1 MDKTQEQPGAA
12 EPQAGE
18 QAAVIGEPGPRALFG
33 AAKWFVRLA
42 AVLMLVLAVNQTFN
56 LGFLVGYTLVDMRFY
71 YAILALALAV
81 AFLVYPATG
90 RSADGRVAWYDWLL
104 SGGTLVVCAYFFA
117 NAMNITLRGWE
128 MAPPETAVWFSY
140 ALWILVLEAGRRAG
154 GLPLALIV
162 GVMSLY
168 PLYTEMLPTAISG
181 FGSPAPY
188 AAAYHAMGSE
198 SILGIPLRTFAG
210 LIIGFIVFG
219 AALQQ
224 TGAGA
229 FFMNLSFALLGRVR
243 GGPAKVAIFS
253 SGLMGSMS
261 GSVITNVLT
270 TGVMTIPAM
279 RRTGF
284 RGTFAA
290 GVETCAS
297 TGGTLMPP
305 VMGAT
310 AFVMASFM
318 NVPYGT
324 VALAAI
330 IPSAL
335 YFFGLF
341 VQIDAMAGKEDI
353 KGMPVEELPSLR
365 QTLKEGWYY
374 IFVFALLIYMLLV
387 MRREALAPYYA
398 TPLLILLNQA
408 LSKKHRWG
416 RKELGEF
423 IDSLGMLFAN
433 LVAILAAVGMIVGA
447 LSMTGVAATLVND
460 LLRLADGSA
469 IFLLVMGALTGLILG
484 VGMTSTA
491 AYIFL
496 AILLAP
502 ALVQVGL
509 NPMAVHMFIFY
520 WGMLSFITPPVAL
533 GAFAAASIAKTPPMQ
548 TGFEAMRI
556 GSVIYFIPFFF
567 AFQPA
572 LVLQGT
578 ALQVVIS
585 TSLAVVGIALFACSV
600 QGYVPLV
607 GRLFSGRAYAFPLR
621 LLLFLSAVAIALP
634 ATIIPGMSD
643 FDLVLAAAVVALPI
657 LALASWQNRRA
668 APVKIH

>member
-1 MDKTQEQPGAA
+1 MEKTETNKTPADELA
-12 EPQAGE
+12 E
-18 QAAVIGEPGPRALFG
+18 IGEFTLRSPGG
-33 AAKWFVRLA
+33 AGKWLVRIATVIILA
-42 AVLMLVLAVNQTFN
+42 LAVNQTFN
-56 LGFLVGYTLVDMRFY
+56 LQLLVGYTLVDLRFY
-71 YAILALALAV
+71 YAILALSLGIG
-81 AFLVYPATG
+81 FLVYPASGGTNDH
-90 RSADGRVAWYDWLL
+90 SVPWYDWGFAAAAL
-104 SGGTLVVCAYFFA
+104 GVCAYFFA
-117 NAMNITLRGWE
+117 NAMNISLRGWE
-128 MAPPETAVWFSY
+128 MAPPETAVWFSF

-154 GLPLALIV
+154 GLPLAIIV
-162 GVMSLY
+162 GLMSLY
-168 PLYTEMLPTAISG
+168 PLYTEYLPAAIAG
-181 FGSPAPY
+181 FPSPPSY
-188 AAAYHAMGSE
+188 TAAYHAMGSE
-198 SILGIPLRTFAG
+198 SILGIPLRTFAS

-279 RRTGF
+279 RRIGI

-341 VQIDAMAGKEDI
+341 VQIDAMAGRENI
-353 KGMPVEELPSLR
+353 KGLPAEELPSVWK
-365 QTLKEGWYY
+365 TFKEGWYY
-374 IFVFALLIYMLLV
+374 IFVFGLLIYMLLV

-398 TPLLILLNQA
+398 TPLLILLNQL

-416 RKELGEF
+416 WRELGAF
-423 IDSLGMLFAN
+423 IDSLGTLFAN

-460 LLRLADGSA
+460 LLRIADGSA

-502 ALVQVGL
+502 ALIEVGL

-533 GAFAAASIAKTPPMQ
+533 GAFAAASIARTPPMQ

-572 LVLQGT
+572 LVLEGT
-578 ALQVVIS
+578 VAQIVIS
-585 TSLAVVGIALFACSV
+585 TSLAFAGTALFACAV
-600 QGYVPLV
+600 QGYVPFV
-607 GRLFSGRAYAFPLR
+607 GALFERRPYAFPLR
-621 LLLFLSAVAIALP
+621 LLLFSSAILIALP
-634 ATIIPGMSD
+634 ATIVPGWSD
-643 FDLVLAAAVVALPI
+643 LDLVGVALVVALPI
-657 LALASWQNRRA
+657 LVFAFWQNRRQVPA
-668 APVKIH
+668 QLS

>member
-1 MDKTQEQPGAA
+1 MMDNCETESEVANVGARKLEGVA
-12 EPQAGE
+12 RS
-18 QAAVIGEPGPRALFG
+18 IMRICTI
-33 AAKWFVRLA
+33 
-42 AVLMLVLAVNQTFN
+42 LMLLLAVNQTFN
-56 LGFLVGYTLVDMRFY
+56 LGFLVGFTLVDLRFY
-71 YAILALALAV
+71 YAILALALASG
-81 AFLVYPATG
+81 FLLYPATKKAPFG
-90 RSADGRVAWYDWLL
+90 RPAWYDWLL
-104 SGGTLVVCAYFFA
+104 AVMIVGVCAYFFA
-117 NAMNITLRGWE
+117 NANNISLRGWE
-128 MAPPETAVWFSY
+128 MAPPETAVWMSFIV
-140 ALWILVLEAGRRAG
+140 WVLVLEAGRRAG
-154 GLPLALIV
+154 GIPLALIV

-168 PLYTEMLPTAISG
+168 PLYTEYLPTAISG
-181 FGSPAPY
+181 FPSPASY
-188 AAAYHAMGSE
+188 TAAYHAMGSE
-198 SILGIPLRTFAG
+198 SILGIPLRTFAS

-229 FFMNLSFALLGRVR
+229 FFMNLSFALLGKVR

-270 TGVMTIPAM
+270 TGVMTIPTM
-279 RRTGF
+279 KRTGI
-284 RGTFAA
+284 RASFAA

-318 NVPYGT
+318 NVPYAT

-341 VQIDAMAGKEDI
+341 VQIDAMAARENI
-353 KGMPVEELPSLR
+353 KGLPAEELPSVG

-374 IFVFALLIYMLLV
+374 IFVFGLLIYLLLV

-398 TPLLILLNQA
+398 TPLLIVLNQIF
-408 LSKKHRWG
+408 SRKHRWNWKAVG
-416 RKELGEF
+416 GF
-423 IDSLGMLFAN
+423 IDSLGAMFSN

-460 LLRLADGSA
+460 LLRIAGGSPLL
-469 IFLLVMGALTGLILG
+469 LLVMGAVTGLILG
-484 VGMTSTA
+484 VGMTATA

-578 ALQVVIS
+578 AMETVVS
-585 TSLAVVGIALFACSV
+585 SGLAFLGIALFACSV
-600 QGYVPLV
+600 QGYVPFV
-607 GRLFSGRAYAFPLR
+607 GALFEHKTYAFPLR
-621 LLLFLSAVAIALP
+621 LLLFLSAILIALP
-634 ATIIPGMSD
+634 ATIIPGWSD
-643 FDLVLAAAVVALPI
+643 LDLVIVALVVALPI
-657 LALASWQNRRA
+657 LAFAMWQNQKSIPA
-668 APVKIH
+668 KVI

>member
-1 MDKTQEQPGAA
+1 MTEIDDSPTVTDASTR
-12 EPQAGE
+12 
-18 QAAVIGEPGPRALFG
+18 VLRG
-33 AAKWFVRLA
+33 AAKWIVRLCA
-42 AVLMLVLAVNQTFN
+42 ILMLVLAVNQTFN

-71 YAILALALAV
+71 YSILALALAAV
-81 AFLVYPATG
+81 FLLYPAY
-90 RSADGRVAWYDWLL
+90 RSTSLSKPAWYDWLL
-104 SGGTLVVCAYFFA
+104 AVASIVVCSYFFV

-128 MAPPETAVWFSY
+128 MAPPERAVWFSFG
-140 ALWILVLEAGRRAG
+140 LWFLVLEAGRRAG
-154 GLPLALIV
+154 GLPLAIIV
-162 GVMSLY
+162 GVLSLY
-168 PLYTEMLPTAISG
+168 PLYTQYLPAAISG
-181 FGSPAPY
+181 FPSAAPY

-198 SILGIPLRTFAG
+198 SILGIPLRTFAS
-210 LIIGFIVFG
+210 LIIGFILFG

-229 FFMNLSFALLGRVR
+229 FFMSLSFALLGKVR

-279 RRTGF
+279 RRTGIK
-284 RGTFAA
+284 GTFAA

-341 VQIDAMAGKEDI
+341 VQIDAMAGREDL
-353 KGMPVEELPSLR
+353 KGLPAEELPSLR

-398 TPLLILLNQA
+398 TPLLILLNQVF
-408 LSKKHRWG
+408 SSKHRWG
-416 RKELGEF
+416 WKELGEF
-423 IDSLGMLFAN
+423 VDSLGALFGN

-460 LLRLADGSA
+460 LLRIADGSA

-484 VGMTSTA
+484 IGMTSTA

-502 ALVQVGL
+502 ALIQIGL
-509 NPMAVHMFIFY
+509 NPVAVHMFIFY

-567 AFQPA
+567 VFQPA
-572 LVLQGT
+572 LVLEGT
-578 ALQVVIS
+578 WDATVIS
-585 TSLAVVGIALFACSV
+585 AVLAFAGIALFACSV
-600 QGYVPLV
+600 QGYIPMV
-607 GRLFSGRAYAFPLR
+607 GSLFEGRRYAFPLR
-621 LLLFLSAVAIALP
+621 LLLFLAAILVALP
-634 ATIIPGMSD
+634 ATIIPGWSD
-643 FDLVLAAAVVALPI
+643 FDLVIVAGVVAIPI
-657 LALASWQNRRA
+657 IGFALWQNKSLTRLST
-668 APVKIH
+668 

>member
-1 MDKTQEQPGAA
+1 MVNSETTEQVF
-12 EPQAGE
+12 EPECRLLMG
-18 QAAVIGEPGPRALFG
+18 G
-33 AAKWFVRLA
+33 AKWVVRVA
-42 AVLMLVLAVNQTFN
+42 SVLILVLAINQTFN
-56 LGFLVGYTLVDMRFY
+56 LGFLVGYTLVDLRFY
-71 YAILALALAV
+71 YAIIALALA
-81 AFLVYPATG
+81 ALFLIYPANPNTP
-90 RSADGRVAWYDWLL
+90 ANQPVWYDWGL
-104 SGGTLVVCAYFFA
+104 SAVCLFTCGFFII
-117 NAMNITLRGWE
+117 NAMNISLKGWE
-128 MAPPETAVWFSY
+128 MAPPETAIWFSF
-140 ALWILVLEAGRRAG
+140 ALWLLVLEGGRRAG
-154 GLPLALIV
+154 GLPLAIIV
-162 GVMSLY
+162 SIMSLY
-168 PLYTEMLPTAISG
+168 PIYTEYLPRAIAG
-181 FGSPAPY
+181 FPSTIDY
-188 AAAYHAMGSE
+188 VAAYHAMGSE

-210 LIIGFIVFG
+210 LIVGFIVFG
-219 AALQQ
+219 AALQK

-229 FFMNLSFALLGRVR
+229 FFMDLSFALLGRVR

-261 GSVITNVLT
+261 GSVITNVLS

-279 RRTGF
+279 RRIGIK
-284 RGTFAA
+284 GTFAA

-318 NVPYGT
+318 SVPYGE

-341 VQIDAMAGKEDI
+341 VQIDAMAGREEL
-353 KGMPVEELPSLR
+353 KGLPAEELPTIR
-365 QTLKEGWYY
+365 QTLREGWYY

-398 TPLLILLNQA
+398 TPLLIFLNQVF
-408 LSKKHRWG
+408 SRKHRWG
-416 RKELGEF
+416 WKQVGEF
-423 IDSLGMLFAN
+423 VDSLGVLFSN

-447 LSMTGVAATLVND
+447 LSMTGVAASLVND
-460 LLRLADGSA
+460 LLRLADGSQ
-469 IFLLVMGALTGLILG
+469 IFLLLMGALTGLILG

-502 ALVQVGL
+502 ALVEVGL

-533 GAFAAASIAKTPPMQ
+533 GAFAAASIAKTPPME

-578 ALQVVIS
+578 WEQTVIS
-585 TSLAVVGIALFACSV
+585 TCLALVGIALFAYSV
-600 QGYVPLV
+600 QGYAPFI
-607 GRLFSGRAYAFPLR
+607 GALFARRSYQLPLR
-621 LLLFLSAVAIALP
+621 LLLLFSAILIAVP
-634 ATIIPGMSD
+634 ASIIPGWSD
-643 FDLVLAAAVVALPI
+643 FDLVIVAALVALPLLG
-657 LALASWQNRRA
+657 LAWWQNRREAMA
-668 APVKIH
+668 AAL

>member
-1 MDKTQEQPGAA
+1 MDKAQEIEAAPEIGARTPTGLSRWLVRIA
-12 EPQAGE
+12 AGL
-18 QAAVIGEPGPRALFG
+18 I
-33 AAKWFVRLA
+33 
-42 AVLMLVLAVNQTFN
+42 LVLAINQSFN
-56 LGFLVGYTLVDMRFY
+56 LGFFVGVTLIDLRFY
-71 YAILALALAV
+71 YAIIALALASV
-81 AFLVYPATG
+81 FLLYPFRAALIG
-90 RSADGRVAWYDWLL
+90 LPPRWYDWVFAVAIV
-104 SGGTLVVCAYFFA
+104 VVCGYFFA
-117 NAMNITLRGWE
+117 NAYNIKLRGWE
-128 MAPPETAVWFSY
+128 MAPPEIAIYFSF
-140 ALWILVLEAGRRAG
+140 ALWFLVLEAGRRAG
-154 GLPLALIV
+154 GLPLAIIV
-162 GVMSLY
+162 AILSCY
-168 PLYTEMLPTAISG
+168 PMYTEYLPNVIAG
-181 FGSPAPY
+181 FPSSAGY
-188 AAAYHAMGSE
+188 TAAYHAMGSE
-198 SILGIPLRTFAG
+198 SILGIPLRTFAQ
-210 LIIGFIVFG
+210 LIVGFIVFG

-229 FFMNLSFALLGRVR
+229 FFMDISFALLGRVR

-279 RRTGF
+279 RRTGI

-297 TGGTLMPP
+297 TGGVLMPP

-310 AFVMASFM
+310 AFVMASMM
-318 NVPYGT
+318 NVPYAE
-324 VALAAI
+324 VALAAA
-330 IPSAL
+330 IPSIL

-341 VQIDAMAGKEDI
+341 VQIDSMAAKEGL
-353 KGMPVEELPSLR
+353 KGLPADELPSVR
-365 QTLKEGWYY
+365 QTFKEGWYY
-374 IFVFALLIYMLLV
+374 VFVFALLIYMLLI

-398 TPLLILLNQA
+398 TPLLILLNQVF
-408 LSKKHRWG
+408 SKRHRWG
-416 RKELGEF
+416 WAEVGRF
-423 IDSLGMLFAN
+423 FDSLGGLFAN

-460 LLRLADGSA
+460 LLRVAGGSQ
-469 IFLLVMGALTGLILG
+469 IMLLVMGAITGLILG

-533 GAFAAASIAKTPPMQ
+533 GAFAAASIAKTPPMA
-548 TGFEAMRI
+548 TGFEAMRL

-572 LVLQGT
+572 LVLQGPLT
-578 ALQVVIS
+578 DTIIAFGLAL
-585 TSLAVVGIALFACSV
+585 VGISLFACTI
-600 QGYVPLV
+600 QGFVPGIGVLFADRWF
-607 GRLFSGRAYAFPLR
+607 GRPLR
-621 LLLFLSAVAIALP
+621 AVLFAGAILIALP
-634 ATIIPGMSD
+634 ATIVPGWSD
-643 FDLVLAAAVVALPI
+643 LDLVLLAAVFVLPI
-657 LALASWQNRRA
+657 LGYA
-668 APVKIH
+668 AYLNHHVKLNGTPERVA

>member
-1 MDKTQEQPGAA
+1 MAISETTEQTF
-12 EPQAGE
+12 
-18 QAAVIGEPGPRALFG
+18 EPGSRLLRG
-33 AAKWFVRLA
+33 SAKWVVRVASILILA
-42 AVLMLVLAVNQTFN
+42 LAINQTFN
-56 LGFLVGYTLVDMRFY
+56 FGFFVGYTLVDLRFY
-71 YAILALALAV
+71 YAIIALALAV
-81 AFLVYPATG
+81 LFLIYPANPDKP
-90 RSADGRVAWYDWLL
+90 ANQPAWYDWGLAAACL
-104 SGGTLVVCAYFFA
+104 FTCGFFFI
-117 NAMNITLRGWE
+117 NAFNISLKGWE
-128 MAPPETAVWFSY
+128 MAPPETAIWFSF
-140 ALWILVLEAGRRAG
+140 ALWLLVLEGGRRAG
-154 GLPLALIV
+154 GLPLAIIV
-162 GVMSLY
+162 GIMSLY
-168 PLYTEMLPTAISG
+168 PIYTEYLPNAIAG
-181 FGSPAPY
+181 FPSTIDY
-188 AAAYHAMGSE
+188 VAAYHAMGSE

-229 FFMNLSFALLGRVR
+229 FFMDLSFALLGRVR

-261 GSVITNVLT
+261 GSVITNVLS

-279 RRTGF
+279 RRIGIK
-284 RGTFAA
+284 GTFAA

-318 NVPYGT
+318 NVPYGE

-341 VQIDAMAGKEDI
+341 VQIDSMAGKEKL
-353 KGMPVEELPSLR
+353 KGLPAEELPSVR

-374 IFVFALLIYMLLV
+374 IIVFALLIYMLLV

-398 TPLLILLNQA
+398 TPLLIFLNQVF
-408 LSKKHRWG
+408 SRKHRWG
-416 RKELGEF
+416 WKQVGEF
-423 IDSLGMLFAN
+423 IDSLGALFSN

-460 LLRLADGSA
+460 LLRIADGSQ
-469 IFLLVMGALTGLILG
+469 IFLLLMGALTGLILG

-502 ALVQVGL
+502 ALVEVGL

-533 GAFAAASIAKTPPMQ
+533 GAFAAASIAKTPPME

-572 LVLQGT
+572 LVLQGSWEQT
-578 ALQVVIS
+578 VSSTLLAL
-585 TSLAVVGIALFACSV
+585 VGIALFAYSV
-600 QGYVPLV
+600 QGYAPFV
-607 GRLFSGRAYAFPLR
+607 GTLFAKRSYQLPLR
-621 LLLFLSAVAIALP
+621 LLLLFSAILIALP
-634 ATIIPGMSD
+634 ASIVPGWSD
-643 FDLVLAAAVVALPI
+643 FDLVIVAALVALP
-657 LALASWQNRRA
+657 LLGFAGWQNRREMV
-668 APVKIH
+668 APAL